1 MPGRPLESANAQQEL
16 RDARVESVYIANAV
30 SNDFMF

>member
-1 MPGRPLESANAQQEL
+1 MPGRPLESANAQLEL
-16 RDARVESVYIANAV
+16 RDAPVESVYIVNAA